1 MDVDNGFESFKQL
14 FSSTAVLVVNPPN
27 NTPFVELDRV
37 RPLTPPSALDLV
49 PEDIAGYR
57 DSNQFYGMKVYRRAC
72 ILRAQDQG
80 LNLSPSEIS
89 LMASNLWGNESAAI
103 KQVYINIAVEA
114 AHINN
119 YHNGQFPEHKCEG
132 CPNHKHNA

>member
-14 FSSTAVLVVNPPN
+14 LSSTAVLVVNPPN

-37 RPLTPPSALDLV
+37 RPLTPPSVYDLV
-49 PEDIAGYR
+49 PEDIASYR
-57 DSNQFYGMKVYRRAC
+57 ESKQFYGMKVYRRAC
-72 ILRAQDQG
+72 ILRAQEQD

-89 LMASNLWGNESAAI
+89 LMASNLWGTELAAI
-103 KQVYINIAVEA
+103 KQVYINIAEEA

-119 YHNGQFPEHKCEG
+119 YHNGQYPEHVRIYYLI
-132 CPNHKHNA
+132 

>member
-14 FSSTAVLVVNPPN
+14 LSSTVLVVNPPN

-57 DSNQFYGMKVYRRAC
+57 DSKQFY
-72 ILRAQDQG
+72 
-80 LNLSPSEIS
+80 
-89 LMASNLWGNESAAI
+89 
-103 KQVYINIAVEA
+103 EA

-132 CPNHKHNA
+132 CPNHNHNA